1 MKYLSNRFFTNYS
14 DNTTDSRSS
23 ILNIIIMGN
32 KKAAALLLYRQLY
45 KSLNTPI
52 SREHI
57 R

>member
-32 KKAAALLLYRQLY
+32 KKAALLLYRQLY